1 MKSTPDTITLRL
13 FGALRHAVG
22 SREVELPYRESTL
35 VEALREFTASHTP
48 GVSGMIFDRQGHL
61 WSSLILLLNEEPAAD
76 GPQTRVQPGD
86 VVSVLMPLA
95 GG

>member
-1 MKSTPDTITLRL
+1 VDNTAGTITLRL

-22 SREVELPYRESTL
+22 SREVELPCSEATL
-35 VEALREFTASHTP
+35 GEALQEFTASHTP
-48 GVSGMIFDRQGHL
+48 GVSGMIFDKQGHI

-76 GPQTRVQPGD
+76 GPQTRVKPGD

>member
-1 MKSTPDTITLRL
+1 VEQAIGTITLRL
-13 FGALRHAVG
+13 FGSLRHAVG
-22 SREVELPYRESTL
+22 SREIELPCTKPTL
-35 VEALREFTASHTP
+35 REALEEFTASHTP
-48 GVSGMIFDRQGHL
+48 GVSGMIFDKQGNL

-76 GPQTRVQPGD
+76 GPQTRVKPGD